1 MHPDPG
7 LQSTPLN
14 ADLTLVAPVVAGLP
28 DDDEEDDFECPK
40 DGLSADPNSDCR
52 AFFKCQG
59 EQVNIISIASIHY
72 HENER
77 LVIVHLGRHAPSI
90 FIKLSIVQSWRFNCS
105 PTLKFDATDVVCKY
119 EGDVDDNCNVNK

>member
-7 LQSTPLN
+7 LSSTPLS
-14 ADLTLVAPVVAGLP
+14 AALTLVAPVVAGLP

-40 DGLSADPNSDCR
+40 DGLFPDPNSDCR

-90 FIKLSIVQSWRFNCS
+90 SF
-105 PTLKFDATDVVCKY
+105 
-119 EGDVDDNCNVNK
+119 